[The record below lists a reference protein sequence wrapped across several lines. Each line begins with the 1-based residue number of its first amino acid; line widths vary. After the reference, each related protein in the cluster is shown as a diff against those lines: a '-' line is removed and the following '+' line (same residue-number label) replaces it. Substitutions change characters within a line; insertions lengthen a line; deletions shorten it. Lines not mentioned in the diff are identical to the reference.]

1 MNPRRRE
8 FCAQTHGKSGTKEM
22 LDLLKELRQMS
33 GSPIK
38 DCKRALAKSEG
49 DMEKA
54 WDYLRA
60 QGVATAQKKAGNLA
74 QKGLIV
80 CSSSPCGRSAVLV
93 EVNSETDFCE
103 NNAKFQNLVREIGD
117 AVLAAP
123 NIEFPCGEASLTS
136 VELSSSESRAEATNV
151 GTAIT
156 DLVASIR
163 ENLCPSRATKI
174 LVDEGGVVGS
184 YVHGRKAPGLG
195 LKAGLVGLQTNP
207 SVEASPVLS
216 QLGKD
221 LAMHVVANIPQ
232 PRFLRREDIP
242 KELVRRERDVIEQ
255 QMEQEGKIPEE
266 KRGKVTDK
274 KLERFYAD
282 VCLLENVYCLGDDN
296 TTITQLVT
304 NAGKEL
310 GTNIDIT
317 DFAVYNVG
325 ESTPKTE

>member
-1 MNPRRRE
+1 MRPRRD
-8 FCAQTHGKSGTKEM
+8 FSAQAQGKTGTKET

-49 DMEKA
+49 NMEKA

-74 QKGLIV
+74 QKGLIA
-80 CSSSPCGRSAVLV
+80 CSTSSCGRSAVLV

-103 NNAKFQNLVREIGD
+103 NNAKFQNLVREISD

-123 NIEFPCGEASLTS
+123 NLEFPCGEAALTS
-136 VELSSSESRAEATNV
+136 VELPSSESRAESTNV

-163 ENLCPSRATKI
+163 ENLCPSRAMKI
-174 LVDEGGVVGS
+174 LVSEGGFVGS

-195 LKAGLVGLQTNP
+195 LKASLVGIQTNP
-207 SVEASPVLS
+207 NVEPSPVLS

-232 PRFLRREDIP
+232 PRFLRREDVP
-242 KELVRRERDVIEQ
+242 KELVSRERDVIAQ
-255 QMEQEGKIPEE
+255 QIEKEGKIPEA
-266 KRGKVTDK
+266 KREKVTDK
-274 KLERFYAD
+274 RLERFYAD
-282 VCLLENVYCLGDDN
+282 VCLLENVYCLGEDN
-296 TTITQLVT
+296 ATITQLVA

-317 DFAVYNVG
+317 NFAVFNVG
-325 ESTPKTE
+325 ESTGKAE

>member
-1 MNPRRRE
+1 MKPRRE
-8 FCAQTHGKSGTKEM
+8 FSAQAQGKPGTKES

-49 DMEKA
+49 NMEKA

-74 QKGLIV
+74 QKGLIA
-80 CSSSPCGRSAVLV
+80 CSTSPCGRSAVLV

-103 NNAKFQNLVREIGD
+103 NNTKFQNLVREISD
-117 AVLAAP
+117 ALLAAP
-123 NIEFPCGEASLTS
+123 NLSFPSGEDITS
-136 VELSSSESRAEATNV
+136 VELPSSESRAESTNV

-174 LVDEGGVVGS
+174 IVDEGGFVGS

-207 SVEASPVLS
+207 SVEPSPVLS

-232 PRFLRREDIP
+232 PKFLRRDEVP
-242 KELVRRERDVIEQ
+242 EELVSRERDVIAQ
-255 QMEQEGKIPEE
+255 QIEKEGKIPEA

-282 VCLLENVYCLGDDN
+282 VCFLENVYCLGEDN
-296 TTITQLVT
+296 TTITELVA

-310 GTNIDIT
+310 GTNISIT

-325 ESTPKTE
+325 ESTAKTE